1 MPGGDV
7 SAAAFQDANAREE
20 KMVDRTLNNMQRL
33 EANVKGGLTEKKEG
47 TGDLLSPQE
56 TSAIEGR
63 DNLDAGSTFEEQGH
77 TFDAQELDPDADREF
92 REMFDRMNNDENDLS
107 NGDTFEGQGVTL
119 DGEDAE
125 DIGNDDTRDTRERE
139 GRTENTYERRREP
152 EENDVGD
159 RSNDEPEPEA
169 PEEGRS
175 TRGSRA
181 PRKEGRGT
189 PDENG
194 NGARSIDEPEPEIPD
209 EDLVPAEDPDLA
221 STQEFFH
228 DVKEIGDAGPEGRE
242 DAIRNVSERLR
253 DNTNTLLDR
262 VKEEYPDFGKE
273 IDGLKELTNKAWDA
287 GEYTG
292 DTIRQAVDSL
302 RENISKVAEKN
313 PQLTE
318 SLKNVAARSL
328 NPLWHTSPTAMN
340 LVNSY
345 ELLTN
350 ASSFNIPE
358 SLENMKS
365 TYEESMET
373 FNDLMDQLK
382 ERLPERDERPL
393 SEKLGDLIERPELS
407 DKKEALT
414 KLQDYVKDVEDAF
427 DGIKKS
433 FSGETPEAREGGIN
447 QFKEATARYADRVTK
462 DIERTGKG
470 GLEKAEEA
478 FSKTK
483 DMVRDRY
490 DQLSTG
496 SGKAMEQAK
505 GAAGQAR
512 NALKQAEGLQ
522 KAKEN
527 GMKVVQAIKKGA
539 KVTGE
544 ALVKSGAAGLA
555 GAAAF
560 SNPWTAAAYVAV
572 QIAVKTVKFAISKAQ
587 SRQREVDNALSSEK
601 GAGAKA
607 QATSGKNNMSKRDTK
622 KAEALEK

>member
-159 RSNDEPEPEA
+159 RSNDEP
-169 PEEGRS
+169 
-175 TRGSRA
+175 
-181 PRKEGRGT
+181 
-189 PDENG
+189 
-194 NGARSIDEPEPEIPD
+194 EPEPEIPD

-572 QIAVKTVKFAISKAQ
+572 QIVVKTVKFGISKAQ

-607 QATSGKNNMSKRDTK
+607 QATSGKNNMSKNAIQRKRKRWKNKTQNMKTLVWRSFPIIHLD
-622 KAEALEK
+622 L